1 MRYDVQKDIRSYR
14 VEWYIYVIIGLVTSL
29 VAVVVVALLLTV
41 ATAMKNDYNKALDTC
56 MNKGHS
62 KEYCVSILN

>member
-1 MRYDVQKDIRSYR
+1 MKYDAQKDIRSFKI
-14 VEWYIYVIIGLVTSL
+14 EWYIYVIIGLVTAL
-29 VAVVVVALLLTV
+29 VAVVVVALLMTI

-56 MNKGHS
+56 ISKGHS